1 MSTKDWIALIA
12 WIFLCLFAGGLGS
25 WFSRDGLTNWYPALR
40 KPDLNPPTW
49 VFAPVWTIFY
59 IVMGTAAWMVWSGA
73 PFSLTRAALMLF
85 VLQLALNFFWS
96 ILFFTWRRP
105 DAAFI
110 DLLLMWF
117 AIAATIVAFAT
128 LRPLASILLVPYLAW
143 VSFAGYLNGGIWRLN
158 RPPRSGTVTNVVSG
172 APDRV

>member
-1 MSTKDWIALIA
+1 
-12 WIFLCLFAGGLGS
+12 
-25 WFSRDGLTNWYPALR
+25 
-40 KPDLNPPTW
+40 
-49 VFAPVWTIFY
+49 
-59 IVMGTAAWMVWSGA
+59 MGTAAWMVWSAA

-96 ILFFTWRRP
+96 ILFFAWRRP

-117 AIAATIVAFAT
+117 AIAATIVAFAAI
-128 LRPLASILLVPYLAW
+128 RPLAAVLLVPYLAW